1 MATILFFEKPGCR
14 NNSRQ
19 KAMLQLSG
27 HTVEALNLL
36 EYPWTKE
43 ELGCFLG
50 ENPVAECFNPAA
62 PSVKSGETD
71 PYACSRDEALDAMI
85 GNPILI
91 KRPLMKI
98 GERCIQGFNM
108 AQLRNIISLSPL
120 PGAEKVVESLRM
132 TDMDNCP
139 HLANFSCTNQNH

>member
-1 MATILFFEKPGCR
+1 MTTILFFEKPGCR

-71 PYACSRDEALDAMI
+71 PNACSRDEALDAMI